1 MANKTAMVGGGAQ
14 GALQRGKACLRCRKR
29 KMRCDGT
36 KPACQQC
43 VRAKK
48 ADCCEYDDGKGKTR
62 TQILKE
68 TIARLEHR
76 IRELEDPEYVS
87 PAITLHDPH
96 AYHHSESSSSSLG
109 SPGSTSFSASHSPFP
124 SGEFL
129 SQFVYGFPAT
139 TMDKFTRRISFSYS
153 LFLLRYSSTSP
164 RFPPHST
171 SAPALLDL
179 FAPHRHQCG
188 FEVHMGS
195 LRDSLNL
202 PMSEQRHPALM
213 NAIYLWA
220 CFVSRPEPLC
230 EHEEHFLNQ
239 AIQAHQQGL
248 RLADKVLDI
257 IQASCLLSAYFL
269 ANGRLL
275 EGSYHASAAAALAI
289 QVGLHMDVSPEPRQ
303 WMNDSTESFDLKPQK
318 IDLRRGE
325 RVLAF
330 WQVYNLDR
338 CWSVV
343 LRKPPV
349 LPDASNPWTSITC
362 PWPQDMAEYDSGY
375 IESNSPYHTIAG
387 FLNGDVASGSFS
399 LQTLRAKAST
409 LFAHADQLSRAWDSR
424 KPSPVN
430 QDQIRALEITITR
443 FLSTLPPVH
452 SLDATMPDD
461 RQILITVH
469 TLAHASI
476 IILHQPFARDDAHSY
491 ERSSRAARACA
502 SIIKSMTDSD
512 FNFLDPIV
520 GTCWTSAAE
529 IIVRELDTLESA
541 WSPMNSSDVR
551 TELRTILYAM
561 TNFHSRF
568 PILGIPIA
576 KIQKRLEV

>member
-124 SGEFL
+124 SETTSSPPRPWTNLPGVSPSATPFSSEIFFDEP
-129 SQFVYGFPAT
+129 QIPAPF
-139 TMDKFTRRISFSYS
+139 D
-153 LFLLRYSSTSP
+153 L
-164 RFPPHST
+164 
-171 SAPALLDL
+171 APAL
-179 FAPHRHQCG
+179 
-188 FEVHMGS
+188 
-195 LRDSLNL
+195 DSLNL
-202 PMSEQRHPALM
+202 PISEQRHPALM

-257 IQASCLLSAYFL
+257 IQASCLLSVYFL

-275 EGSYHASAAAALAI
+275 EGSYHTSAAAALAI
-289 QVGLHMDVSPEPRQ
+289 Q
-303 WMNDSTESFDLKPQK
+303 QK

-491 ERSSRAARACA
+491 DRSSRAARACA

-541 WSPMNSSDVR
+541 WPPMNSSDVR
-551 TELRTILYAM
+551 SELGTILYAM
-561 TNFHSRF
+561 NQFHSHF
-568 PILGIPIA
+568 PILGIPLA

>member
-1 MANKTAMVGGGAQ
+1 
-14 GALQRGKACLRCRKR
+14 
-29 KMRCDGT
+29 
-36 KPACQQC
+36 
-43 VRAKK
+43 
-48 ADCCEYDDGKGKTR
+48 
-62 TQILKE
+62 
-68 TIARLEHR
+68 
-76 IRELEDPEYVS
+76 
-87 PAITLHDPH
+87 
-96 AYHHSESSSSSLG
+96 
-109 SPGSTSFSASHSPFP
+109 
-124 SGEFL
+124 
-129 SQFVYGFPAT
+129 
-139 TMDKFTRRISFSYS
+139 
-153 LFLLRYSSTSP
+153 
-164 RFPPHST
+164 
-171 SAPALLDL
+171 
-179 FAPHRHQCG
+179 
-188 FEVHMGS
+188 MGS

-230 EHEEHFLNQ
+230 EHEEHFLTQ

-257 IQASCLLSAYFL
+257 IQASCLLSVYFL

-289 QVGLHMDVSPEPRQ
+289 QVGLHMDVSPEPHQ

-362 PWPQDMAEYDSGY
+362 PWPQDMAEYDSVRTLKLSVLFAYADLETCQGY

-424 KPSPVN
+424 MMFLFHMMIIVMLNLLCVGKPSPVN

-452 SLDATMPDD
+452 SLDTTMPDD

-476 IILHQPFARDDAHSY
+476 IILHQPFSRDDAHSY
-491 ERSSRAARACA
+491 DRSSRAARACA

-520 GTCWTSAAE
+520 GVSVSHTGGKLFTYMVLFRLVGHQRPKSSFGNS
-529 IIVRELDTLESA
+529 IL
-541 WSPMNSSDVR
+541 WSQHGHP
-551 TELRTILYAM
+551 
-561 TNFHSRF
+561 
-568 PILGIPIA
+568 
-576 KIQKRLEV
+576 

>member
-1 MANKTAMVGGGAQ
+1 MANKIAMVAGGAQ

-29 KMRCDGT
+29 KMRCDGM

-68 TIARLEHR
+68 TIARLEQR

-124 SGEFL
+124 SDTT
-129 SQFVYGFPAT
+129 SSPARPWT
-139 TMDKFTRRISFSYS
+139 NLPGVSPSATPFSS
-153 LFLLRYSSTSP
+153 EIFFDEPQIPGPFDL
-164 RFPPHST
+164 
-171 SAPALLDL
+171 APALLDL

-230 EHEEHFLNQ
+230 EHEDHFLTQ
-239 AIQAHQQGL
+239 AVQAHQQGL

-257 IQASCLLSAYFL
+257 IQASCLLSLYFL

-289 QVGLHMDVSPEPRQ
+289 QMGLHVDVSPEHHQ

-349 LPDASNPWTSITC
+349 LPDGSNPWTSITC
-362 PWPQDMAEYDSGY
+362 PWPRDMAEYDSGY
-375 IESNSPYHTIAG
+375 IESNSPYHTIAS

-409 LFAHADQLSRAWDSR
+409 LFGHADQLSRAWDSR
-424 KPSPVN
+424 KPSPGN
-430 QDQIRALEITITR
+430 QEQIRALEITITR

-452 SLDATMPDD
+452 SMDATMPDD

-491 ERSSRAARACA
+491 DRSSRAARACA
-502 SIIKSMTDSD
+502 LIIKSMTDSD

-529 IIVRELDTLESA
+529 IIVRELDTLESS
-541 WSPMNSSDVR
+541 WPPMDSSDVR
-551 TELRTILYAM
+551 SELGTILYAM
-561 TNFHSRF
+561 TSFHSRF

-576 KIQKRLEV
+576 KVQKRLEV